1 VECRDYIRGGRYLAI
16 SSWNKRATHVRIRI
30 KKTEMKSWSPDAGIH
45 ILQYPPQTPF
55 TQMITHANGLTSKI
69 DTYSTGI
76 GEMNINA
83 SASGCH
89 FIPTERRYKEDI
101 EKALDGM
108 DILTKNV
115 NETNEPRHV
124 NRGINKGLGLEFMEH
139 TTYVD
144 NPTLDA
150 IDHVRSI
157 MTNKRTLF
165 LSESKYKEVERIMM
179 GRPQIFGVPSNAQAN
194 PNRFMKEAKG
204 GERDPITGEK
214 TYEAEVGTY

>member
-1 VECRDYIRGGRYLAI
+1 
-16 SSWNKRATHVRIRI
+16 
-30 KKTEMKSWSPDAGIH
+30 MKSWSPDAGIH

-214 TYEAEVGTY
+214 TYEAQVGTY